1 MNTVLLAKKIK
12 KEAGRNNI
20 DVGILAD
27 TVHGVMYMKKG
38 NTYDG
43 HFYLDGKPEK
53 VVEVAENIV
62 QFISDVEAT
71 R

>member
-12 KEAGRNNI
+12 EEANRHNI
-20 DVGILAD
+20 EVGILAD

-43 HFYLDGKPEK
+43 QFYLDGKPER

-62 QFISDVEAT
+62 QFVSDMEVRT
-71 R
+71 

>member
-43 HFYLDGKPEK
+43 QFYLDGKSEQ

-62 QFISDVEAT
+62 QFVSDMEVRT
-71 R
+71 